1 MIERSCV
8 VCGENMQIILD
19 DNERIMSGGYYFG
32 GLGKEIKPRTVT
44 TGNDW
49 EYWECLNCYEDDE

>member
-1 MIERSCV
+1 
-8 VCGENMQIILD
+8 MQIILD